1 MTDRR
6 VRDEYEFLEELGRGS
21 FSVVWKAKN
30 KKTGDAQAI
39 KVISKK
45 ELVDKKTAR
54 RLQTEVDI
62 LTKVK
67 HPNIIALTDLFDE
80 PDNLYMVMQ
89 LVTGG
94 ELFDKIMKKGQYS
107 EKDACAVIHKVVA
120 AIHYLHGHNIAHRD
134 LKPENLLVHGDDDTQ
149 VMISDFGLSR
159 IIGDNSMMS
168 TACGTPYYV
177 APEVIKAEQYSK
189 EVDMWSIGVITY
201 FILCGY
207 PPFMGESLQQIFESI
222 QNCEYDFPAVEWDNI
237 SSSAKD
243 FIKKLLT
250 TDPRKRMTAE
260 QGLTHP
266 WLLSGGSE
274 GRIKTEKFSS
284 SKQSLK
290 LMKTNSK

>member
-1 MTDRR
+1 MTDRKAK
-6 VRDEYEFLEELGRGS
+6 DEYESLQELGRGS

-30 KKTGDAQAI
+30 KKTGEESAI
-39 KVISKK
+39 KVISKIN
-45 ELVDKKTAR
+45 LTDKKTAK

-67 HPNIIALTDLFDE
+67 HPHIIALKDLFDE

-94 ELFDKIMKKGQYS
+94 ELFDRIMKKGQYS
-107 EKDACAVIHKVVA
+107 EKDACAVIIKVVA
-120 AIHYLHGHNIAHRD
+120 AISYLHGHNIAHRD
-134 LKPENLLVHGDDDTQ
+134 LKPENLLVQGDDDTQ

-177 APEVIKAEQYSK
+177 APEVIKAEAYSK

-222 QNCEYDFPAVEWDNI
+222 QNCEYDFPSVEWDNI
-237 SSSAKD
+237 STSAKD
-243 FIKKLLT
+243 FIKKLLVLE
-250 TDPRKRMTAE
+250 PRRRMTAE
-260 QGLTHP
+260 QSANHP
-266 WLLSGGSE
+266 WLLSGGAE

-284 SKQSLK
+284 SKQSLRA
-290 LMKTNSK
+290 MKGNSK

>member
-1 MTDRR
+1 MAPTT
-6 VRDEYEFLEELGRGS
+6 FCITAQAS
-21 FSVVWKAKN
+21 FSVVWKARN
-30 KKTGDAQAI
+30 KRSGDEVAI

-45 ELVDKKTAR
+45 ELADKKTAK

-67 HPNIIALTDLFDE
+67 HVNIIALKDLFDE
-80 PDNLYMVMQ
+80 PDNLFMVMQ

-107 EKDACAVIHKVVA
+107 EKDACAVMQKVVG
-120 AIHYLHGHNIAHRD
+120 AIHYLHQHNIAHRD
-134 LKPENLLVHGDDDTQ
+134 LKPENLLVHGDDDTK

-177 APEVIKAEQYSK
+177 APEVIKADPYSK
-189 EVDMWSIGVITY
+189 EVDMWSIGVIAY

-207 PPFMGESLQQIFESI
+207 PPFMGESLQQIFECI
-222 QNCEYDFPAVEWDNI
+222 QTCEYEFPAVEWDAI

-243 FIKKLLT
+243 FIKRLLVL
-250 TDPRKRMTAE
+250 DPRKRLTAE
-260 QGLTHP
+260 QSLQHP
-266 WLLSGGSE
+266 WLLSGGAE
-274 GRIKTEKFSS
+274 GRIKTERFSS
-284 SKQSLK
+284 SKQSLRA
-290 LMKTNSK
+290 MKGNSNSK

>member
-1 MTDRR
+1 
-6 VRDEYEFLEELGRGS
+6 
-21 FSVVWKAKN
+21 
-30 KKTGDAQAI
+30 
-39 KVISKK
+39 
-45 ELVDKKTAR
+45 
-54 RLQTEVDI
+54 VDI

-67 HPNIIALTDLFDE
+67 HPNIIALKDLFDE
-80 PDNLYMVMQ
+80 PDSLYMVMQ

-107 EKDACAVIHKVVA
+107 EKDACAVMQKVA
-120 AIHYLHGHNIAHRD
+120 AAISYLHHQNIAHRD

-159 IIGDNSMMS
+159 IIGDQSMMS

-177 APEVIKAEQYSK
+177 APEVIKAEPYSK

-222 QNCEYDFPAVEWDNI
+222 QNCEYEFPAVDWDNI
-237 SSSAKD
+237 SSAAKD
-243 FIKKLLT
+243 FIKKLLVL
-250 TDPRKRMTAE
+250 DPRKRLTAD
-260 QGLTHP
+260 QSLQHP

-274 GRIKTEKFSS
+274 GKIKTERFSS
-284 SKQSLK
+284 SRQSLK
-290 LMKTNSK
+290 NMKNSK